1 MNLFIDKLNNII
13 YMNNLNKDILLIK
26 ETFQAYLNTIEMLKE
41 RGYEVIDTEILSID
55 IFSKKYEESEQF
67 VYIFDHKINKS
78 KIFFSI
84 FKESKITKKDLI
96 NRIKNIVEENEYD
109 NYLFLTSD
117 SQILNHINEVKNK
130 FNMDIQIFTIDKLQ
144 INILKHV
151 LQPDEIIL
159 YNNEDTAKLLSDKKW
174 KESEL
179 PNINLKDAISRYFNA
194 KPGQIFKFIRT
205 SMVDVNSTSSQG
217 IYYRIVVE

>member
-1 MNLFIDKLNNII
+1 
-13 YMNNLNKDILLIK
+13 MNNLNKDILLIK
-26 ETFQAYLNTIEMLKE
+26 ETFQAYLNVIDMLKE
-41 RGYEVIDTEILSID
+41 RGYEVIDNEILSID
-55 IFSKKYEESEQF
+55 IFSKKYEESDEF
-67 VYIFDHKINKS
+67 MYIFDHKINKS
-78 KIFFSI
+78 KIYFSI

-96 NRIKNIVEENEYD
+96 NKIKSIVEENQYD

-117 SQILNHINEVKNK
+117 SQTLNHINEVNNI
-130 FNMDIQIFTIDKLQ
+130 FNMDIQLFVIDKLQ

-159 YNNEDTAKLLSDKKW
+159 YNNEDTAKLLKDRKW
-174 KESEL
+174 KEEEL
-179 PNINLKDAISRYFNA
+179 PKILLNDAVSRYFNA

-205 SMVDVNSTSSQG
+205 SMVGVNSTSSQG

>member
-1 MNLFIDKLNNII
+1 
-13 YMNNLNKDILLIK
+13 MNNLNKDILLIK
-26 ETFQAYLNTIEMLKE
+26 ETFQAYLNVIDMLKE
-41 RGYEVIDTEILSID
+41 RGYQVIDNEILSID
-55 IFSKKYEESEQF
+55 IFSKKYEESDEF
-67 VYIFDHKINKS
+67 MYIFDHKINKS
-78 KIFFSI
+78 KIYFSI

-96 NRIKNIVEENEYD
+96 NKIKIIVEENQYD

-117 SQILNHINEVKNK
+117 SQTLNHINEVNNI
-130 FNMDIQIFTIDKLQ
+130 FNMDIQLFVIDKLQ

-159 YNNEDTAKLLSDKKW
+159 YNNEDTAKLLKDRKW
-174 KESEL
+174 KEEEL
-179 PNINLKDAISRYFNA
+179 PKINLKDAVSRYFNA
-194 KPGQIFKFIRT
+194 KSGQIFKFIRT

>member
-1 MNLFIDKLNNII
+1 
-13 YMNNLNKDILLIK
+13 MNNLNKDILLIK
-26 ETFQAYLNTIEMLKE
+26 ETFQAYLNVIDMLKE
-41 RGYEVIDTEILSID
+41 RGYQVIDNEILSID
-55 IFSKKYEESEQF
+55 IFSKKYEESDEF
-67 VYIFDHKINKS
+67 MYIFDHKINKS
-78 KIFFSI
+78 KIYFSI

-96 NRIKNIVEENEYD
+96 NKIKSIVEENQYD

-117 SQILNHINEVKNK
+117 SQTLNHINEVNNI
-130 FNMDIQIFTIDKLQ
+130 FNMDIQLFVIDKLQ

-159 YNNEDTAKLLSDKKW
+159 YNNEDTAKLLKDRKW
-174 KESEL
+174 KEEEL
-179 PNINLKDAISRYFNA
+179 PKILLNDAVSRYFNA

-205 SMVDVNSTSSQG
+205 SMVGVNSTSSQG

>member
-1 MNLFIDKLNNII
+1 
-13 YMNNLNKDILLIK
+13 MNNLNKDILLIK
-26 ETFQAYLNTIEMLKE
+26 ETFQAYLNVIDMLKE
-41 RGYEVIDTEILSID
+41 RGYEVIDNEILSID
-55 IFSKKYEESEQF
+55 IFSKKYEESDEF
-67 VYIFDHKINKS
+67 MYIFDHKINKS
-78 KIFFSI
+78 KIYFSI

-96 NRIKNIVEENEYD
+96 NKIKIIVEENQYD

-117 SQILNHINEVKNK
+117 SQTLNHINEVNNI
-130 FNMDIQIFTIDKLQ
+130 FNMDIQLFVIDKLQ

-159 YNNEDTAKLLSDKKW
+159 YNNEDTAKLLKDRKW
-174 KESEL
+174 KEEEL
-179 PNINLKDAISRYFNA
+179 PKINLKDAVSRYFNA
-194 KPGQIFKFIRT
+194 KSGQIFKFIRT

>member
-1 MNLFIDKLNNII
+1 
-13 YMNNLNKDILLIK
+13 MNNLNKDILLIK
-26 ETFQAYLNTIEMLKE
+26 ETFQAYLNVIDMLKE
-41 RGYEVIDTEILSID
+41 RGYEVIDNEILSID
-55 IFSKKYEESEQF
+55 IFSKKYEESDEF
-67 VYIFDHKINKS
+67 MYIFDHKINKS
-78 KIFFSI
+78 KIYFSI

-96 NRIKNIVEENEYD
+96 NKIKSIVEENQYD

-117 SQILNHINEVKNK
+117 SQTLNHINEVNNI
-130 FNMDIQIFTIDKLQ
+130 FNMDIQLFVIDKLQ

-159 YNNEDTAKLLSDKKW
+159 YNNEDTAKLLKDRKW
-174 KESEL
+174 KEEEL
-179 PNINLKDAISRYFNA
+179 PKINLKA

-205 SMVDVNSTSSQG
+205 SMVGVNSTSSQG

>member
-1 MNLFIDKLNNII
+1 
-13 YMNNLNKDILLIK
+13 MNNLNKDILLIK
-26 ETFQAYLNTIEMLKE
+26 ETFQAYLNVIDMLKE
-41 RGYEVIDTEILSID
+41 RGYQVIDNEILSID
-55 IFSKKYEESEQF
+55 IFSKKYEESDEF
-67 VYIFDHKINKS
+67 MYIFDHKINKS
-78 KIFFSI
+78 KIYFSI

-96 NRIKNIVEENEYD
+96 NKIKIIVEENQYD

-117 SQILNHINEVKNK
+117 SQTLNHINEVNNI
-130 FNMDIQIFTIDKLQ
+130 FNMDIQLFVIDKLQ

-159 YNNEDTAKLLSDKKW
+159 YNNEDTAKLLKDRKW
-174 KESEL
+174 KEEEL
-179 PNINLKDAISRYFNA
+179 PKINLKDAVTRYFNA
-194 KPGQIFKFIRT
+194 KSGQIFKFIRT

>member
-1 MNLFIDKLNNII
+1 
-13 YMNNLNKDILLIK
+13 MNNLNKDILLIK
-26 ETFQAYLNTIEMLKE
+26 ETFQANVIDMLKE
-41 RGYEVIDTEILSID
+41 RGYEVIDNEILSID
-55 IFSKKYEESEQF
+55 IFSKKYEESDEF
-67 VYIFDHKINKS
+67 MYIFDHKINKS
-78 KIFFSI
+78 KIYFSI

-96 NRIKNIVEENEYD
+96 NKIKIIVEENQYD

-117 SQILNHINEVKNK
+117 SQTLNHINEVNNI
-130 FNMDIQIFTIDKLQ
+130 FNMDIQLFVIDKLQ

-159 YNNEDTAKLLSDKKW
+159 YNNEDTAKLLKDRKW
-174 KESEL
+174 KEEEL
-179 PNINLKDAISRYFNA
+179 PKINLKDAVSRYFNA
-194 KPGQIFKFIRT
+194 KSGQIFKFIRT